1 MVSKVFVLSIAQLCT
16 KKTQAED
23 NNSFN
28 VKHEE
33 IKPARILVQKENA
46 GEMARKVSYRDLPQT

>member
-46 GEMARKVSYRDLPQT
+46 FKKCLRVLRRIF